1 MFELLVNIYEC
12 LLIAWTSYS
21 LSHKK
26 ENQTLVRT
34 AFFCYAGTIFLF
46 ITYINTF
53 SMTESLYTIIDLALA
68 YLYVSVIS
76 TDRPGRKLLV
86 CYLATNIIG
95 IWNTLQNI
103 TASYLLYQRFDIPLM
118 MEEHRLPL
126 LILAQIMHT
135 VILVSIVYLL
145 KKHPFNI
152 TDKDSFLLALAL
164 YVCNFMTICFESV
177 GMHFENQD
185 LYMVIGIYMVMLF
198 VVLIVYLFYSVHQHS
213 LNESKQRLELEILH
227 RQQSSN
233 EKIIKAQHDLQQLRH
248 DMKHFVRLLKEVEES
263 SDQERLHEIID
274 QYDQANKNEL
284 VPIKT
289 PSPALD
295 YVINIKRD
303 DAISKGI
310 DFVVSINLTH
320 PIKMED
326 DDLYLLLAN
335 LLDNSIEHIGIKK
348 RIYVEIYDVKQ
359 MLMIRVTNSI
369 DIHVLDHDGKI
380 ITQSHGEQHG
390 YGIKTIETVLEKYD
404 GFFSYMEKEDN
415 FIATVMLPLSVIDPQ

>member
-1 MFELLVNIYEC
+1 MLEVLVNLYEC
-12 LLIAWTSYS
+12 SLIAWTSYS

-26 ENQTLVRT
+26 ENKVLVLS
-34 AFFCYAGTIFLF
+34 AFICYIGIAFLF
-46 ITYINTF
+46 ITYINSF
-53 SMTESLYTIIDLALA
+53 SMTESLYTVIDFALA
-68 YLYVSVIS
+68 YLFVSIIS
-76 TDRPGRKLLV
+76 IDKPGRKLLV

-126 LILAQIMHT
+126 LIFAQIMHT
-135 VILVSIVYLL
+135 AILVAIVYIH
-145 KKHPFNI
+145 KKHPLNI
-152 TDKDSFLLALAL
+152 TDKDSLLLALAL

-185 LYMVIGIYMVMLF
+185 LYMVIGIYMVILF

-213 LNESKQRLELEILH
+213 LNESKQDLELEILH
-227 RQQSSN
+227 HQQSSN

-274 QYDQANKNEL
+274 QYDRAVQNGLA
-284 VPIKT
+284 PIKT
-289 PSPALD
+289 MSPALD
-295 YVINIKRD
+295 YIINIKRD
-303 DAISKGI
+303 DAIDKGI
-310 DFVVSINLTH
+310 DFIVSINLTH

-335 LLDNSIEHIGIKK
+335 LLDNAIEHIGIKK

-359 MLMIRVTNSI
+359 MMMIRTTNSI
-369 DIHVLDHDGKI
+369 DIHILNNDGEI
-380 ITQSHGEQHG
+380 VSQSHEDQHG
-390 YGIKTIETVLEKYD
+390 YGIRTIEKVLEKYD

-415 FIATVMLPLSVIDPQ
+415 FIATAMLPLSVIDPQ